1 MTIVWSGL
9 TLGAIYVMVACGY
22 NLVLASS
29 GVLNFTLGAT
39 VMSGAFG
46 AYYGVHTLHLPTGLD
61 ILGVTLFGLCIGL
74 VSEFVCI
81 RPLRRINA
89 ARLQA
94 SADLI
99 TTVGFATILEGAA
112 TIAFGPNPLSA
123 NLAGSVTPV
132 SVLGGF
138 VTPLQLVTMGVAIVV
153 AVGLHLGL
161 RKTRLGLACLAVA
174 EDQEAAI
181 ARGINAKFLTIG
193 SFAVAGA
200 IAGLAGVLA
209 ESTTFAYTG
218 LADVL
223 AISGFVAVALGG
235 ELSQLGGLGA
245 GFLIGLVSAE
255 AGRYLGANYT
265 EISVFALL
273 FITLVIKPNGVGGAA
288 AVRDV

>member
-9 TLGAIYVMVACGY
+9 TLGAIYVMVASGY

-46 AYYGVHTLHLPTGLD
+46 AYYGVTTLHLPTGLI
-61 ILGVTLFGLCIGL
+61 ILGGTIFGLCIGL

-81 RPLRRINA
+81 RPLRRISPL
-89 ARLQA
+89 RLQT
-94 SADLI
+94 SSDLI

-112 TIAFGPNPLSA
+112 AIAFGPNPLSA
-123 NLAGSVTPV
+123 NLAGSVKTV

-138 VTPLQLVTMGVAIVV
+138 VTPLQLVSMGVAIVV

-161 RKTRLGLACLAVA
+161 RRTRLGLSCLAVA
-174 EDQEAAI
+174 EDREAAI
-181 ARGINAKFLTIG
+181 ARGINAKFLTVG
-193 SFAVAGA
+193 SFAIAGA

-245 GFLIGLVSAE
+245 GFLIGLVGAE

-265 EISVFALL
+265 QISVFAVL
-273 FITLVIKPNGVGGAA
+273 FVTLVIKPNGVGGAA